1 MMKKII
7 ALCLSCLLLLSAA
20 LAADYATMT
29 DEELKAEHDA
39 IRSELFARGYSA
51 EAGTVLLDKGGIL
64 VYMTGDPVI
73 SQRYSH
79 KDSLYLTVP
88 VIIINRSSRDISHI
102 YMGNESVNGWAVT
115 GYFDPDDIP
124 AGKKAKGEI
133 RFDLSETDITE
144 EDGFEDMEFSFT
156 IQDNDFEDIMR
167 NDGRIAVYAPGKE
180 PAETAEPAETVDTVK
195 TAEPAETVETAEPA
209 ETETKPASLEGTWKL
224 ATVKIDESL
233 NYPEEKQQQL
243 QQLID
248 DGIISFTVTFIES
261 RVTIDIKLD
270 KDGSTFS
277 GSYRMENGTLYVTAD
292 DNPDSESPMTMTVNG
307 DTMEL
312 PFVDGVVLVM
322 TRAE

>member
-1 MMKKII
+1 
-7 ALCLSCLLLLSAA
+7 
-20 LAADYATMT
+20 
-29 DEELKAEHDA
+29 
-39 IRSELFARGYSA
+39 
-51 EAGTVLLDKGGIL
+51 
-64 VYMTGDPVI
+64 
-73 SQRYSH
+73 
-79 KDSLYLTVP
+79 
-88 VIIINRSSRDISHI
+88 
-102 YMGNESVNGWAVT
+102 
-115 GYFDPDDIP
+115 
-124 AGKKAKGEI
+124 
-133 RFDLSETDITE
+133 
-144 EDGFEDMEFSFT
+144 
-156 IQDNDFEDIMR
+156 MR